1 MRKNHFVFVTLTFNH
16 EKYIIEHL
24 ESIKYQVENYG
35 QKFSTK
41 IVITD
46 DCSSDKTMSLVKRW
60 CNSNEKLFDEI
71 ILIEN
76 SINIGTCENFL
87 NTWKEIDSEYFK
99 ITAGDDV
106 YSFENIFELSK
117 AISNYDIVSY
127 MPLYLNDGLIEYNS
141 FTVNGTITSN
151 IIYKRFSK
159 RIRSINVINAPSL
172 FYTSKI
178 LTENSIIEFVKS
190 FKLTEDLPLQLKMA
204 EVYSPLRFIQKNNI
218 LIYYRRTNNSTY
230 LIKNK
235 TFTEDKIKIFNYL
248 IDTEK
253 NWFNKLL
260 LQNRIFCFNLKS
272 RYLKIILNLNYY
284 IYGLFF
290 LGNIFKINR
299 EVKNIQVDIKKHKMY
314 YDLIQITA
322 KDFLK
327 STQMS

>member
-1 MRKNHFVFVTLTFNH
+1 
-16 EKYIIEHL
+16 
-24 ESIKYQVENYG
+24 
-35 QKFSTK
+35 
-41 IVITD
+41 
-46 DCSSDKTMSLVKRW
+46 
-60 CNSNEKLFDEI
+60 
-71 ILIEN
+71 
-76 SINIGTCENFL
+76 
-87 NTWKEIDSEYFK
+87 
-99 ITAGDDV
+99 
-106 YSFENIFELSK
+106 
-117 AISNYDIVSY
+117 
-127 MPLYLNDGLIEYNS
+127 
-141 FTVNGTITSN
+141 
-151 IIYKRFSK
+151 
-159 RIRSINVINAPSL
+159 
-172 FYTSKI
+172 
-178 LTENSIIEFVKS
+178 
-190 FKLTEDLPLQLKMA
+190 MA